1 MRFKMMA
8 AAAVAILAVPALAQ
22 TAPATDAP
30 APKPKKEKKL
40 CRSNPPQPG
49 SNLRSSTCHTK
60 DEWAKID
67 ASGVD
72 PDNDGSPNARSS
84 GGLDTGAGGL
94 GAH

>member
-8 AAAVAILAVPALAQ
+8 AAAIVVLAVPTFAQ
-22 TAPATDAP
+22 TGDP
-30 APKPKKEKKL
+30 APKPKKVKKE
-40 CRSNPPQPG
+40 CRALPPQPG
-49 SNLRSSTCHTK
+49 SNMRSSLCHTK

-72 PDNDGSPNARSS
+72 PDDDRGANPSARSS
-84 GGLDTGAGGL
+84 GGLTTGAGGA